1 MERHLLTLE
10 NREKLTITQ
19 VTDVDAFDENI
30 LWANLKEG
38 SIEITGKDLNIEK
51 LDLEEGLLVV
61 KGLICTFSYIE
72 KKHKEKTF
80 LKRITGRV

>member
-10 NREKLTITQ
+10 KREKLTITQ

-51 LDLEEGLLVV
+51 LDLEEGILVV
-61 KGLICTFSYIE
+61 KGLICTFSYIK